1 MAFLR
6 ERQVPFTEKDVTADA
21 GAMRELLR
29 RTGGVRAT
37 PVVVIGERVIQGFD
51 RAQMTQA
58 LQGAG
63 LGPGWGA
70 ALASPPGPSST
81 AKRVGF
87 RLLMASIDG
96 DRIRTVSVRRSQRAP
111 RGPISAAEGENT
123 WWGGRRRVG
132 GARREKHQGSL
143 CPTGCA

>member
-6 ERQVPFTEKDVTADA
+6 ERHVPFTEKDVTADA
-21 GAMRELLR
+21 DAMQELLR

-63 LGPGWGA
+63 L
-70 ALASPPGPSST
+70 
-81 AKRVGF
+81 
-87 RLLMASIDG
+87 
-96 DRIRTVSVRRSQRAP
+96 
-111 RGPISAAEGENT
+111 
-123 WWGGRRRVG
+123 
-132 GARREKHQGSL
+132 
-143 CPTGCA
+143 